1 MQTSNTSI
9 IHTHHRSMAVEWE
22 RHWCSIV
29 SAFAFILLWFYA
41 KSLVEMAQRDN
52 WRIENLYHAVFEF
65 DVYCW
70 ISICHFCL
78 CENDGK

>member
-1 MQTSNTSI
+1 
-9 IHTHHRSMAVEWE
+9 MAVEWE